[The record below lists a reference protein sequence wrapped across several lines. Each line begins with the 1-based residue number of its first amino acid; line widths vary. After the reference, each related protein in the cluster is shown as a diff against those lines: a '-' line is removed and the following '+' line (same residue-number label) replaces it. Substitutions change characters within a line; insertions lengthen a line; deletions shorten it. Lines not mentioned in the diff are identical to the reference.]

1 MSHVAQIK
9 HLLDFET
16 IDEFPEWDN
25 EESIIELIDDALYAW
40 KVVDESRCDS
50 DCSLWQK
57 IELLFAGADH
67 VGAHVEIGFAG

>member
-16 IDEFPEWDN
+16 INEFPEWDD
-25 EESIIELIDDALYAW
+25 EESIIEVIDDVLDARE
-40 KVVDESRCDS
+40 VVHERRCDS